1 MRVLAALLL
10 VVLALGAPATAPA
23 ADDEGGLLPLLP
35 EPDSIAF
42 RLLHGQSTADSVEY
56 FSFGPRATFD
66 VLGFLP
72 ELAGERI
79 RLAVELLGS
88 TIDHEGTKHE
98 LALNPLLLDWRWDDG
113 GAVVPYVELGEGV
126 LWTTIRHLSLGGK
139 FQFSSQGGFGVHALL
154 APDVAI
160 SLGYR
165 FRHISN
171 AGLDEPNHGL
181 NTHFFIVGLTRF
193 PERTGGSL
201 GLLPAAAP

>member
-1 MRVLAALLL
+1 MRFLATIVFGILALAAPARAEEPEGGLLRL
-10 VVLALGAPATAPA
+10 APA
-23 ADDEGGLLPLLP
+23 AD
-35 EPDSIAF
+35 SIGF

-72 ELAGERI
+72 ELAGQRI

-88 TIDHEGTKHE
+88 TIDHRGTKHE
-98 LALNPLLLDWRWDDG
+98 LALNPLLFEWRHDRG
-113 GAVVPYVELGEGV
+113 GAIVPFVEVGEGA
-126 LWTTIRHLSLGGK
+126 LWTTVRYLSLGGK
-139 FQFSSQGGFGVHALL
+139 FQFASHGGFGMHAFL
-154 APDVAI
+154 ASDVAI
-160 SLGYR
+160 TLGYR

-193 PERTGGSL
+193 PERTGASL
-201 GLLPAAAP
+201 GLLPPAAP